1 MPDAA
6 TRRQR
11 SFERRKSCKSLE
23 ISHNRIVQW
32 KRLLSTRMLVVLKDM
47 LLNTFAQN
55 IYSK

>member
-11 SFERRKSCKSLE
+11 SFERRESCKSLE
-23 ISHNRIVQW
+23 IGHNRIVQW
-32 KRLLSTRMLVVLKDM
+32 KRLLSTRMLVVLKD
-47 LLNTFAQN
+47 LLSNTFAQN